1 MKPERNTGTSRLSS
15 RKKQWV
21 GLLTGEVALW
31 ISYLKS
37 PGTDAAIGIQA
48 LDWGRETEDAD
59 RFGNMET
66 H

>member
-1 MKPERNTGTSRLSS
+1 M
-15 RKKQWV
+15 

-37 PGTDAAIGIQA
+37 PGTNAATGIQA
-48 LDWGRETEDAD
+48 LDWGRGIEDVD
-59 RFGNMET
+59 RFGNAET